1 MKKMFILALTVTFL
15 LGACGP
21 EPEPTLSAADVQAT
35 ALAAA
40 QTMIA
45 ETQAAIPTATPIPPT
60 ETASPTPLPTATSIL
75 LPTQALELPTTLPP
89 VQPTAADICND
100 PKHLIPGVDG
110 PKTKYLIVNEN
121 KVPMNG
127 SLYLNKTPHGEC
139 GYRGFSIPKNGSI
152 VLELPIGCYSAW
164 AWSTD
169 PKKPINV
176 SGYGLCANNT
186 DKWTIKITS
195 THIVMLPP

>member
-1 MKKMFILALTVTFL
+1 MKKILILALATTFL

-21 EPEPTLSAADVQAT
+21 EPEPTLSVADVQAT
-35 ALAAA
+35 AFVSA

-45 ETQAAIPTATPIPPT
+45 ETQAAIPTATPIPT
-60 ETASPTPLPTATSIL
+60 ETASPTPLPTATFVI
-75 LPTQALELPTTLPP
+75 LPTQALELPTSAP

-110 PKTKYLIVNEN
+110 PKTNYLIVNEN
-121 KVPMNG
+121 NVPMNG
-127 SLYLNKTPHGEC
+127 SLYLSKTPHGEC
-139 GYRGFSIPKNGSI
+139 GYRGFSVPKNGSI
-152 VLELPIGCYSAW
+152 TLILPLGCYSAW

-186 DKWTIKITS
+186 DKWTFAIKAS
-195 THIVMLPP
+195 RIVLLPP

>member
-1 MKKMFILALTVTFL
+1 MKKILLLALTLAFL
-15 LGACGP
+15 VSACGP
-21 EPEPTLSAADVQAT
+21 EPEPTLSAADVQGT

-60 ETASPTPLPTATSIL
+60 ETASPPPPATDTPIIF
-75 LPTQALELPTTLPP
+75 PTQALQLAPTNPP
-89 VQPTAADICND
+89 IQPTAADICND
-100 PKHLIPGVDG
+100 PKHLIPGVNG
-110 PKTKYLIVNEN
+110 PKTRYLIVNDN
-121 KVPMNG
+121 KVPMTI
-127 SLYLNKTPHGEC
+127 SLYLARTPHGEC
-139 GYRGFSIPKNGSI
+139 GYTSASLPKNGSV
-152 VLELPIGCYSAW
+152 VLVLPLGCYSAW

-186 DKWTIKITS
+186 DKWTFKVTS
-195 THIVMLPP
+195 TQIVLLPP

>member
-1 MKKMFILALTVTFL
+1 MKKILILALATSFL
-15 LGACGP
+15 VGACGP
-21 EPEPTLSAADVQAT
+21 EPEPTLSVADVQAT

-60 ETASPTPLPTATSIL
+60 ETASPTLPATNTPVL
-75 LPTQALELPTTLPP
+75 LPTLELPTNLPP
-89 VQPTAADICND
+89 AQPTAADICND
-100 PKHLIPGVDG
+100 SKHLIPGVDG
-110 PKTKYLIVNEN
+110 PKTRYQIINEN
-121 KVPMNG
+121 NVPVNG
-127 SLYLNKTPHGEC
+127 SLYLSKTPHGEC
-139 GYRGFSIPKNGSI
+139 GYRSFSVPKNGSI

-176 SGYGLCANNT
+176 AGYGLCANNT
-186 DKWTIKITS
+186 DKWVIKITS
-195 THIVMLPP
+195 SRIVMLPP

>member
-1 MKKMFILALTVTFL
+1 MKKILILALATAFL
-15 LGACGP
+15 VGACGP
-21 EPEPTLSAADVQAT
+21 EPEPTLSVADVQGT

-60 ETASPTPLPTATSIL
+60 ETASPTLAATNTPITMPTLVLPPTS
-75 LPTQALELPTTLPP
+75 AP

-110 PKTKYLIVNEN
+110 PKTNYKIINESG
-121 KVPMNG
+121 VPMNG
-127 SLYLNKTPHGEC
+127 SLYLSKTPHGEC
-139 GYRGFSIPKNGSI
+139 GYQGFSVPKNGSTI
-152 VLELPIGCYSAW
+152 LVLPLGCYSAW

-169 PKKPINV
+169 PKKPLNV
-176 SGYGLCANNT
+176 EGYGLCANNT

-195 THIVMLPP
+195 TQIRMLPP

>member
-1 MKKMFILALTVTFL
+1 MKKILILALATSFL
-15 LGACGP
+15 VGACGP
-21 EPEPTLSAADVQAT
+21 EPEPTLSVADVQAT

-60 ETASPTPLPTATSIL
+60 ETASPTLPATNTPVL
-75 LPTQALELPTTLPP
+75 LPTLELPTNLPP
-89 VQPTAADICND
+89 AQPTAADICND

-110 PKTKYLIVNEN
+110 PKTRYQIINEN
-121 KVPMNG
+121 NVLVNG
-127 SLYLNKTPHGEC
+127 SLYLSKTPHGEC
-139 GYRGFSIPKNGSI
+139 GYRGFSVPKNGSI
-152 VLELPIGCYSAW
+152 VLELPLGCYSAW

-176 SGYGLCANNT
+176 AGYGLCANNT
-186 DKWTIKITS
+186 DKWIIKITS
-195 THIVMLPP
+195 SRIMMLPP

>member
-1 MKKMFILALTVTFL
+1 MKKILILALATAFL
-15 LGACGP
+15 VGACGP
-21 EPEPTLSAADVQAT
+21 EPEPTLSVADVQGT

-60 ETASPTPLPTATSIL
+60 ETASPTPLATSTPLL
-75 LPTQALELPTTLPP
+75 LPTLDLPTSPP
-89 VQPTAADICND
+89 VQPTVADICND

-110 PKTKYLIVNEN
+110 PKTRYLIWNEN
-121 KVPMNG
+121 NVPMSG

-139 GYRGFSIPKNGSI
+139 GYRGFSVPKNGSI

-176 SGYGLCANNT
+176 DGYGLCANNT
-186 DKWTIKITS
+186 DKWVIKITS
-195 THIVMLPP
+195 TQIRMLPP